1 VPIVLASKQGLGP
14 LMRCCSEL
22 TDAEVFGSG
31 KDDWI
36 PVPKEP
42 QTDQFGGVRV
52 PEAKAK

>member
-1 VPIVLASKQGLGP
+1 
-14 LMRCCSEL
+14 MRCCSEL